1 MSETSPD
8 RQPPHQAS
16 TLLGAMALAD
26 APHRLT
32 DPQTFSAP
40 SATTWDPEELIAHSP
55 PTLAAALRLLWADQ
69 GKAALL
75 VPWPLMGRRV
85 TVRLAAPG
93 CPRTGA
99 EGPPAGRL
107 HPAGHS

>member
-40 SATTWDPEELIAHSP
+40 SATTWDSAELIAHTA

-69 GKAALL
+69 GEA
-75 VPWPLMGRRV
+75 GN
-85 TVRLAAPG
+85 
-93 CPRTGA
+93 
-99 EGPPAGRL
+99 PAGALAPHGPSADGAASSARM
-107 HPAGHS
+107 PSNRRRRASCKASASSRP